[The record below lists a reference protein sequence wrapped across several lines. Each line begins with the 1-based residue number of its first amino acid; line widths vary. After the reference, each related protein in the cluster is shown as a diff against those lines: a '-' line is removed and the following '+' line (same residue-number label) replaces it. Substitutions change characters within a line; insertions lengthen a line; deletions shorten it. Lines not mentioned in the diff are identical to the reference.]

1 MKAIVF
7 EKYGS
12 PDVLELKEVP
22 KPTPSE
28 DQVLVKIEASSVNP
42 LDWHRMRGAP
52 FIVRFTDG
60 LRKPKDTALG
70 ADIAGRVEAIGKNV
84 TQFKVGDAVFGEI
97 GSGGLA
103 EYMCAKESHLAPKPA
118 TLSFAQ
124 IAAVPVA
131 ALTALQALRDHGQV
145 QAGQHVL
152 INGASG
158 GVGTFAVQMAKLFGA
173 QVTAVCSTRN
183 IEMVKSLSADNVIDY
198 TKENPARTKQ
208 QFDLIVDNVGNFS
221 AGDYKR
227 CLKPGGTAV
236 VVGFTTLRRMLSVI
250 VLGRLFSGGKKI
262 APMLAQPKQEDLQL
276 LKEMLETGKV
286 TPVIDK
292 CYPLQETAAAIRYLE
307 TGRARGKVVV
317 MLQEQV

>member
-12 PDVLELKEVP
+12 PDVLKLTEVP
-22 KPTPSE
+22 KPTPN
-28 DQVLVKIEASSVNP
+28 DNQVLVKIAAASLNP
-42 LDWHRMRGAP
+42 LDWHRLRAAP
-52 FIVRFTDG
+52 FVVRLSDG
-60 LRKPKDTALG
+60 FSKPKDPRIG
-70 ADIAGRVEAIGKNV
+70 ADIAGRVEAVGKDV
-84 TQFKVGDAVFGEI
+84 TQFKPGDAVFGEI
-97 GSGGLA
+97 GAGGLA
-103 EYMCAKESHLAPKPA
+103 EYVCVTEKQVALKPDN
-118 TLSFAQ
+118 LSFAQ
-124 IAAVPVA
+124 AAAVPVA
-131 ALTALQALRDHGQV
+131 ALTALQTLRDHGQV

-183 IEMVKSLSADNVIDY
+183 IEMVKSLGADHVIDY
-198 TKENPARTKQ
+198 SRENPSRSSQ
-208 QFDLIVDNVGNFS
+208 PFDLIVDNVGNFS

-292 CYPLQETAAAIRYLE
+292 CYPLNETAAAIRYLE
-307 TGRARGKVVV
+307 TGRVRGKVVV
-317 MLQEQV
+317 MVQEQA